1 MKTLFVSVALA
12 LSAMCG
18 TAYGQECS
26 QTIEGNDLIKFNV
39 TEMRVSSSCSE
50 VTVTLR
56 HTGMLP
62 AAAMGH
68 NWVLA
73 TAADYV
79 AVAQAGQAAGA
90 PTYLPNG
97 DPRVLAATAIVGGG
111 EQTSVTFSI
120 AGLQAGS
127 DYTFFC
133 SFPGH
138 YVLMNGKFIIE

>member
-1 MKTLFVSVALA
+1 MRTIFAIVVLAVSAV
-12 LSAMCG
+12 SG
-18 TAYGQECS
+18 TAYGQECN
-26 QTIEGNDLIKFNV
+26 QTIEGNDLIKFSLP
-39 TEMRVSSSCSE
+39 EMHVSASCSE

-73 TAADYV
+73 ATPDYI

-90 PTYLPNG
+90 PGYLPSG
-97 DPRVLAATAIVGGG
+97 DPRVIAASAIVGGG
-111 EQTSVTFSI
+111 EETSVTFNIS
-120 AGLQAGS
+120 GLQAGG